1 MAEESSSG
9 LDDVDRRILAELQ
22 ADAGLSNAELAERVG
37 VSASPCWRRV
47 KRLEE
52 EGILRGRVALVD
64 AKKLGLDLTAFA
76 LISLDRHAES
86 GIEAFHEAMQAAPEV
101 TSCHAVT
108 GAVDFL
114 VTVVVRDMAA
124 YDRFLSRRLLGLP
137 GVRSVNT
144 SFVLRTVKA
153 STALPVE

>member
-1 MAEESSSG
+1 MVS
-9 LDDVDRRILAELQ
+9 Q
-22 ADAGLSNAELAERVG
+22 ATRTRTGN
-37 VSASPCWRRV
+37 
-47 KRLEE
+47 
-52 EGILRGRVALVD
+52 
-64 AKKLGLDLTAFA
+64 LTWGAQ
-76 LISLDRHAES
+76 H
-86 GIEAFHEAMQAAPEV
+86 EV